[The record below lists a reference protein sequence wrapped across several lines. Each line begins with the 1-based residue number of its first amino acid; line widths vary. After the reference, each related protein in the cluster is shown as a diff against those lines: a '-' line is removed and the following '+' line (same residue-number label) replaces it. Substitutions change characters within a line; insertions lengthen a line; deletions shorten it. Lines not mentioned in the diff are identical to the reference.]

1 MKAPRKAV
9 EAPALG
15 ACFEGTA
22 PKEGELLREAGT
34 EAKALASRARGR
46 RRGDGG
52 CSISP
57 SGAAAFSVAKSM
69 PAEGRRR
76 VLSLAP
82 FSFKV
87 GLAPRPDRESTLA
100 YIATD
105 ATAKDGEGLAFS
117 AGFAAAAA
125 AFVRQGGIRILR
137 FSAPT
142 EGSATPISVHA
153 RLCLADGASERPS
166 PAGASAYSMV
176 PTTQGQQGP
185 MISPPPPGAPQDSM
199 YNMSMNGGDSYQ
211 NAMGANVQ
219 SQRTLARA
227 AAYLRQK
234 SSDEGRSE
242 GRPVAA
248 KLLRLSAASSSAPIR
263 ATPPKPASGARKRIS
278 RLPPQSHRDNQRG
291 PLLLLAL
298 LFRSPRTTQTGG
310 ERNGPLGASFA
321 LYAFPKV
328 ALVETHSR
336 DPRSEGQRQCRVVVA
351 CRPNRR
357 LFVKTERGTR
367 YAGPPL
373 FPPFLFSPGRGRGG
387 KAATKCKYGHRCAR
401 VRVFVL
407 CAGRAVVLPAAGKK
421 STGPTGERRR
431 HDATT
436 ATAAADPARCLPVL
450 LLFRTRPWL
459 RDTRRSASASF
470 AFLFTA
476 IQKSYGQ
483 WTTLGREAVREA
495 CHAAS
500 RRALV

>member
-1 MKAPRKAV
+1 MAV
-9 EAPALG
+9 
-15 ACFEGTA
+15 FI
-22 PKEGELLREAGT
+22 R
-34 EAKALASRARGR
+34 
-46 RRGDGG
+46 
-52 CSISP
+52 P
-57 SGAAAFSVAKSM
+57 S
-69 PAEGRRR
+69 
-76 VLSLAP
+76 SLALP
-82 FSFKV
+82 
-87 GLAPRPDRESTLA
+87 
-100 YIATD
+100 
-105 ATAKDGEGLAFS
+105 
-117 AGFAAAAA
+117 
-125 AFVRQGGIRILR
+125 LR
-137 FSAPT
+137 
-142 EGSATPISVHA
+142 G
-153 RLCLADGASERPS
+153 
-166 PAGASAYSMV
+166 
-176 PTTQGQQGP
+176 
-185 MISPPPPGAPQDSM
+185 
-199 YNMSMNGGDSYQ
+199 
-211 NAMGANVQ
+211 
-219 SQRTLARA
+219 
-227 AAYLRQK
+227 
-234 SSDEGRSE
+234 
-242 GRPVAA
+242 
-248 KLLRLSAASSSAPIR
+248 SSSPGLGGECCAIDSPC
-263 ATPPKPASGARKRIS
+263 AV
-278 RLPPQSHRDNQRG
+278 LPGGSVLMC
-291 PLLLLAL
+291 LLLSTA
-298 LFRSPRTTQTGG
+298 
-310 ERNGPLGASFA
+310 
-321 LYAFPKV
+321 
-328 ALVETHSR
+328 
-336 DPRSEGQRQCRVVVA
+336 GQRQCRVVVA